1 MITHPRRIDVH
12 HHVLPPKFLA
22 HLKSE
27 GIAWTGGPVLFDW
40 NVPIALEMMER
51 QGIATAVASAVPS
64 VHWGNQAD
72 ANRFARYS
80 NDYLAEIVQ
89 KDPVHFG
96 GLGTL
101 PLPDLGE
108 SLEETRRIYDELK
121 LDGLILFSSQANQYL
136 GDPAQEELYQELDR
150 RKAVVLIHPTTAPPG
165 ATVPKITIPW
175 GIVEFIAD
183 TSRAVANLLY
193 NGVFERYPSIRWIVS
208 HAGGA
213 IPYIALR
220 MTLSEQMPGV
230 RDHIPKGTMHYLQ
243 RLYYDTTLST
253 SEQVLAA
260 LRQFVPQSQVLFGS
274 DYPLVPE
281 GVVQTERSM
290 LESSNL
296 LDDGMRR
303 AINRDNA
310 LALFPRLA
318 ETSARAA

>member
-1 MITHPRRIDVH
+1 MNANPRRIDVH
-12 HHVLPPKFLA
+12 HHVLPPKFMA
-22 HLKSE
+22 HLKSQ

-51 QGIATAVASAVPS
+51 QGIATAIASIVPS
-64 VHWGNQAD
+64 VHWGDQQA
-72 ANRFARYS
+72 ATQLARYS
-80 NDYLAEIVQ
+80 NEYLAEIVQ
-89 KDPVHFG
+89 KDPMHFG

-101 PLPDLGE
+101 PLPDMAA

-136 GDPAQEELYQELDR
+136 GDPAHEELYQELDR

-165 ATVPKITIPW
+165 ATVPNITVPW

-183 TSRAVANLLY
+183 TSRSVANLLY
-193 NGVFERYPSIRWIVS
+193 NGVLERYPDIRFIVS

-213 IPYIALR
+213 VPYIALR
-220 MTLSEQMPGV
+220 MAFSGDHIPGLK
-230 RDHIPKGTMHYLQ
+230 DNIPKGTLHYLQ

-260 LRQFVPQSQVLFGS
+260 LRQFVPTNQLLFGS

-281 GVVQTERSM
+281 KVVNIETTM
-290 LESSNL
+290 LEGSKV
-296 LDDGMRR
+296 LDDATRM
-303 AINRDNA
+303 AIYRGNA
-310 LALFPRLA
+310 AALFPRLA
-318 ETSARAA
+318 K

>member
-1 MITHPRRIDVH
+1 MITNPRRIDVH
-12 HHVLPPKFLA
+12 HHVLPPKFMA
-22 HLKSE
+22 HLKNQ

-51 QGIATAVASAVPS
+51 QGIATAIASPVPS
-64 VHWGNQAD
+64 VHWGDQND
-72 ANRFARYS
+72 ATRFARYG

-89 KDPVHFG
+89 KDPAHFG

-101 PLPDLGE
+101 PLPDVAE
-108 SLEETRRIYDELK
+108 SLKETRRIYDELR

-150 RKAVVLIHPTTAPPG
+150 RMAVVLIHPTTAPPG
-165 ATVPKITIPW
+165 ATVPKITVPW

-193 NGVFERYPSIRWIVS
+193 NGVLERYPNIRFIVS

-213 IPYIALR
+213 VPYIALR
-220 MTLSEQMPGV
+220 IALSGDHIPGM
-230 RDHIPKGTMHYLQ
+230 RDNIPKGTMHYLQ

-260 LRQFVPQSQVLFGS
+260 LGQFVPKSQVLFGS

-281 GVVQTERSM
+281 KVVNIETTM
-290 LESSNL
+290 LESSRV
-296 LDDGMRR
+296 LDDATRR
-303 AINRDNA
+303 AIYRDNA
-310 LALFPRLA
+310 LALFPRFA
-318 ETSARAA
+318 I

>member
-1 MITHPRRIDVH
+1 MSSNPRRIDVH
-12 HHVLPPKFLA
+12 HHVLPPKFMA
-22 HLKSE
+22 HLRSE

-40 NVPIALEMMER
+40 SVPIALEMMER
-51 QGIATAVASAVPS
+51 QGIATAIASIVPS

-72 ANRFARYS
+72 ATRFARYS
-80 NDYLAEIVQ
+80 NDYLADVVRA
-89 KDPVHFG
+89 DPVHFG

-101 PLPDLGE
+101 PLPDVAEALN
-108 SLEETRRIYDELK
+108 ETRRIYDELN

-136 GDPAQEELYQELDR
+136 GDPAHEELYQELDR
-150 RKAVVLIHPTTAPPG
+150 RRSVVLIHPTTAPPG
-165 ATVPKITIPW
+165 ATVPKITVPW

-193 NGVFERYPSIRWIVS
+193 NGVLERYPNIRFIVS

-220 MTLSEQMPGV
+220 MALSGDHIPGMK
-230 RDHIPKGTMHYLQ
+230 DHIPKGTLHYLQ

-260 LRQFVPQSQVLFGS
+260 LGQFVPKEQVLFGS

-281 GVVQTERSM
+281 EVVGLEGSM
-290 LESSNL
+290 LEKSRV
-296 LDDGMRR
+296 LDAAARK
-303 AINRDNA
+303 AIYRDNA
-310 LALFPRLA
+310 LALFPRFA
-318 ETSARAA
+318 T

>member
-1 MITHPRRIDVH
+1 MTTNPNSRRIDVH
-12 HHVLPPKFLA
+12 HHVLPPKFMA
-22 HLKSE
+22 HLKSQ

-40 NVPIALEMMER
+40 DVPIALEMMER
-51 QGIATAVASAVPS
+51 QGIATAIASAVPS
-64 VHWGNQAD
+64 VHWGDLKNAIH
-72 ANRFARYS
+72 FAKYS

-101 PLPDLGE
+101 PLPDVAE
-108 SLEETRRIYDELK
+108 SLKETRRIYDELK
-121 LDGLILFSSQANQYL
+121 MDGLILFSSQNNHYL
-136 GDPAQEELYQELDR
+136 CDRSYEELYQELDG

-165 ATVPKITIPW
+165 ATVPNITVPW

-183 TSRAVANLLY
+183 TSRSVANLLY
-193 NGVFERYPSIRWIVS
+193 NGVLERYPNIRWIVS

-220 MTLSEQMPGV
+220 IALSGEHIPGLK
-230 RDHIPKGTMHYLQ
+230 DNIPKGTMHYLQ

-260 LRQFVPQSQVLFGS
+260 LGQFVPKSQVLFGS

-281 GVVQTERSM
+281 EVVKLERTM
-290 LESSNL
+290 LEKSRV
-296 LDDGMRR
+296 LDDVTRK
-303 AINRDNA
+303 AIDRDNA

-318 ETSARAA
+318 Q